1 MRFSEGL
8 HLFSG
13 DEITAL
19 LTDLGVTHVVWL
31 PDSALGPWEAS
42 LESSAELTLVRVC
55 REGEAWPLAA
65 GLQIGGQR
73 PVVAMQ
79 VTGLFES
86 GDALR
91 NIFFDMKVP
100 LFAIIGLRSWLNAAA
115 RDSAKTYAL
124 PILDGW
130 GINYELIESAED
142 KPKLVEQ
149 FRRFEQTGDPTAVL
163 IAEGRL

>member
-42 LESSAELTLVRVC
+42 LESSAGLTLVRVC